1 MSHRFRTVVALALA
15 ATFAVSACGGG
26 DAVDN
31 VDSFTKKL
39 SWGECTG
46 KDAPDDPYECATL
59 TVPLDYRKADGDTLK
74 IALVRL
80 PASEG
85 KAKGIILTN
94 PGGPGQSGFQFVQY
108 NGRDLVSSLGIQ
120 QFDLVGFDPRGVDKS
135 GGVRCM
141 TDKELDNFLYLDS
154 TPDTPEEKKLDDES
168 DKFDTA
174 CTDKYGT
181 KLQNYST
188 EYTARDMDLIR
199 ASMGF
204 EKLHYLGISYGTYL
218 GGVYATLFPDRV
230 AGMVLDGAFDPQGD
244 SPEQQ
249 RTTQAEGFEKAFNN
263 WVTWCEDNAE
273 KCAFHSEDVKQS
285 WLDLYDALDKV
296 SLVVDKRDVNHEVMD
311 TATTSALYAE
321 ALWGEL
327 GRALAAA
334 QTGDGSALLKM
345 ADSDNGRDV
354 DGSYSSQSDS
364 FYVIQCAS
372 GMEDED
378 PKDPKA
384 LLKKLKTVAP
394 WYTREYEVDDL
405 TGSWCEDGF
414 GQPALA
420 EINYTGSAPIVVV
433 GGKND
438 PATPFR
444 WSEEMTQNMG
454 ENARLVTFTGE
465 GHSQILVARCVDNI
479 AGALFTKNVL
489 PKKGTI
495 CAPDVPMAKPVWWD
509 NTVSVSGV
517 ELDAE
522 VMNYY
527 YGLKPVDTYA
537 EHFAVPA
544 TVNTAFRT
552 ISAGLRSK
560 GLQYSEREE
569 TDPTK
574 AGQWFIDGS
583 DTTKFV
589 GVFMSTV
596 DELEENQMVK
606 PNGIVPAGHVVVTVY
621 YYP

>member
-1 MSHRFRTVVALALA
+1 MSHRFRTVVALSLA
-15 ATFAVSACGGG
+15 AIFAVSACGGG

-59 TVPLDYRKADGDTLK
+59 TVPVDYRKADGDTMK

-80 PASEG
+80 PASDG

-94 PGGPGQSGFQFVQY
+94 PGGPGGSGIEFMSWA
-108 NGRDLVSSLGIQ
+108 GRELADSLELQ
-120 QFDLVGFDPRGVDKS
+120 KFDIVGFDPRGVDKS

-188 EYTARDMDLIR
+188 EYTARDMDVIR

-204 EKLHYLGISYGTYL
+204 EKIHYLGISYGTYL

-230 AGMVLDGAFDPQGD
+230 ESMFLDSAFDPQGD
-244 SPEQQ
+244 TLEQEYL
-249 RTTQAEGFEKAFNN
+249 TQATGFEKAFKN

-273 KCAFHSEDVKQS
+273 KCAFHSDDVKQS
-285 WLDLYDALDKV
+285 WLDLYDSLDKV
-296 SLVVDKRDVNHEVMD
+296 SLVVDKRDVNHEVLNE
-311 TATTSALYAE
+311 ATKSALYAE
-321 ALWGEL
+321 SRWTQL
-327 GRALAAA
+327 ALALANA
-334 QTGDGSALLKM
+334 KDGNGSALLAL
-345 ADSDNGRDV
+345 ADDYNGRGD
-354 DGSYSSQSDS
+354 DGKYSSQNDA

-372 GMEDED
+372 GMGRPTPED
-378 PKDPKA
+378 PAA
-384 LLKKLKTVAP
+384 LAKKLKAAAP
-394 WYTREYEVDDL
+394 WYYRHLEASDL
-405 TGSWCEDGF
+405 EGPDCEEGF
-414 GQPALA
+414 GSPKLQ
-420 EINYTGSAPIVVV
+420 EISYNGPAPIVVL

-444 WSEEMTQNMG
+444 WAEEMAASLG
-454 ENARLVTFTGE
+454 DNARLLAFSGE
-465 GHSQILVARCVDNI
+465 GHSQILVSQCVDDI
-479 AGALFTKNVL
+479 AGALFN
-489 PKKGTI
+489 KGTLPPKGKV
-495 CAPDVPMAKPVWWD
+495 CKPNVPLAQPTWWND
-509 NTVSVSGV
+509 SVSIAGQP
-517 ELDAE
+517 LDAE

-527 YGLKPVDTYA
+527 FGLKPVKVYA
-537 EHFAVPA
+537 QYFAVPGSVA
-544 TVNTAFRT
+544 DVFKTV
-552 ISAGLRSK
+552 SSSLKSK
-560 GLQYSEREE
+560 GLQYSESDE

-574 AGQWFIDGS
+574 AGQWFYDGV
-583 DTTKFV
+583 DTSKFV
-589 GVFMSTV
+589 GILMSSQE
-596 DELEENQMVK
+596 ELKKYSMVA
-606 PNGIVPAGHVVVTVY
+606 PDGIVPAGHLVVAAY

>member
-1 MSHRFRTVVALALA
+1 MRKSRLSVPAALAVALALVVA
-15 ATFAVSACGGG
+15 ACGGNG
-26 DAVDN
+26 VDN
-31 VDSFTKKL
+31 VDSFEKTL
-39 SWGECTG
+39 SWGDCKG
-46 KDAPDDPYECATL
+46 DDAPTDPFQCATL
-59 TVPLDYRKADGDTLK
+59 TVPADYRNASGDTLK

-85 KAKGIILTN
+85 KAKGVILTN

-108 NGRDLVSSLGIQ
+108 SGRDLASSLGIQ

-141 TDKELDNFLYLDS
+141 TDKELDTFLYVDN
-154 TPDTPEEKKLDDES
+154 TPDTPEEKKIDKES
-168 DKFDTA
+168 DKFDNA
-174 CTDKYGT
+174 CTEKYGDA
-181 KLQNYST
+181 LRNYST
-188 EYTARDMDLIR
+188 EYAARDMDLIR

-263 WVTWCEDNAE
+263 WVKWCEKSPE
-273 KCAFHSEDVKQS
+273 QCPFSSSDVKKD
-285 WLDLYDALDKV
+285 WLTLYGALDKE
-296 SLVVDKRDVNHEVMD
+296 SLVSNKRDVNHEVMD
-311 TATTSALYAE
+311 TATKSALYAE
-321 ALWGEL
+321 SMWAEL

-334 QTGDGSALLKM
+334 KDGDGSALLKM
-345 ADSDNGRDV
+345 ADRDNGRDE
-354 DGSYSSQSDS
+354 DGSYSSQNDS

-372 GMEDED
+372 GMEGED

-394 WYTREYEVDDL
+394 WYAREYEEDDL

-414 GQPALA
+414 GTPSLA
-420 EINYTGSAPIVVV
+420 EIKYTGTAPIVVV

-454 ENARLVTFTGE
+454 ESARLVTFTGE
-465 GHSQILVARCVDNI
+465 GHSQILVARCVDKI

-489 PKKGTI
+489 PKKGTK
-495 CAPDVPMAKPVWWD
+495 CAPDIPMAKPVWWD
-509 NTVSVSGV
+509 NTVSVAGV
-517 ELDAE
+517 PLDSE

-537 EHFAVPA
+537 EYFAVPA
-544 TVNTAFRT
+544 TVSAAFRT

-560 GLQYSEREE
+560 GLQYSEGEE
-569 TDPTK
+569 TDPTQ
-574 AGQWFIDGS
+574 AGQWFFDGS

-589 GVFMSTV
+589 GVFMSSV
-596 DELEENQMVK
+596 DELEKNQMVK
-606 PNGIVPAGHVVVTVY
+606 PNGIVPAGHIVVTLY